1 MDSFE
6 TRQFLS
12 NFRDD
17 LKILDSHLHFKKD
30 EPCELMPWLI
40 LKDYLSGKSPEAFMK
55 DNLFSVKNRIKE
67 FENMVSVLPDYKT
80 DFIDLLAEISA
91 LSNGYIKSYESFI
104 PQSLEN
110 EIRTEQKGKD
120 WKIDKDHFLSIN
132 QYKKLYDLSKEIS
145 EILKLKWDSNQPVG
159 FICELP
165 EKTVENIY
173 FLMKEHKPNP
183 QIGGELN
190 DFKAIFHNEN
200 SIQKQ
205 IDKPINWLIT
215 HDKKVNNAAFQTFLR
230 LMLDLRNRELS
241 RDTLKQA
248 NKLFIFNGKPIY
260 PNDDIKY
267 PSSKEKGRWMK
278 SSIAKHFSKISHL
291 IEKQD

>member
-104 PQSLEN
+104 PQSL
-110 EIRTEQKGKD
+110 
-120 WKIDKDHFLSIN
+120 
-132 QYKKLYDLSKEIS
+132 
-145 EILKLKWDSNQPVG
+145 
-159 FICELP
+159 
-165 EKTVENIY
+165 
-173 FLMKEHKPNP
+173 
-183 QIGGELN
+183 
-190 DFKAIFHNEN
+190 
-200 SIQKQ
+200 
-205 IDKPINWLIT
+205 
-215 HDKKVNNAAFQTFLR
+215 
-230 LMLDLRNRELS
+230 
-241 RDTLKQA
+241 
-248 NKLFIFNGKPIY
+248 
-260 PNDDIKY
+260 
-267 PSSKEKGRWMK
+267 
-278 SSIAKHFSKISHL
+278 
-291 IEKQD
+291 